1 MARQR
6 STFGKPS
13 EEARAIL
20 IDAVHCIE
28 DMFVSYAN
36 DTVTRVIDD
45 IELQKVERETLSGQS
60 SARHSAQ
67 QSPTVSELSRQRAS
81 KLRVFEIKHTLAISS
96 SLLINDI

>member
-36 DTVTRVIDD
+36 DTVARVIDD
-45 IELQKVERETLSGQS
+45 IELQKV
-60 SARHSAQ
+60 
-67 QSPTVSELSRQRAS
+67 
-81 KLRVFEIKHTLAISS
+81 
-96 SLLINDI
+96 